1 MALFLPR
8 SPKASLKAWARTGTS
23 LATLAVDSGGAE
35 HLARPARRTVVL
47 LGSLAGPLIHPAQG
61 APRPSPVPA
70 PARHPAADLA
80 EAPRVPRL
88 ASQERAVVSPGTVRN
103 QLSCSIAVASRVV
116 ELVDDT
122 CSAVLLSQLIYWTRR
137 GRDVVERDGWIH
149 KSAREWELETGLS
162 WKMQRRARK
171 ILLDIGLLEERL
183 QAMPASLAFRLNLR
197 AFVPLMAE
205 RSEIEM
211 PAIDLSWF
219 VDRDSP
225 ILGRLLGRSFLFHT
239 ALTAHMSVPAAM
251 MASRLLS
258 AQGDL
263 RGRPARLKYV
273 QLSREAWRRETGLTR
288 HQWQTARRDLKALGL
303 LLERRHNF
311 PRRVDLS
318 IDPVATAPLLA
329 SAMAAPIAAPMA
341 APNAVPIAPGLGDPG
356 PQAEAGSVW
365 AKQTAGSA
373 HPPKRPAASTEPAD
387 RRRPNQPIAID
398 HSGLYSQ
405 DSLQVQPQPPLQP
418 QPRPSARGGSVDRST
433 PQWSGGGWPADC
445 SDQAGNGGGST
456 SCGDEGVLVEPGLVW
471 PAPFGAQEGDREA
484 AARHLAG
491 LDRGMQQT
499 ILDEVAWRASQG
511 TVRSPVGLLRTLC
524 RKAAAGEFAADGA
537 HRIASARRQRDQ
549 APLAAA
555 VSPEAAT
562 SYAPSAEV
570 RAKFDALRQEVK
582 RRRWSA

>member
-8 SPKASLKAWARTGTS
+8 SPKASARVGTP
-23 LATLAVDSGGAE
+23 LATLAVEAGRAE
-35 HLARPARRTVVL
+35 TLAQPARRTVVL
-47 LGSLAGPLIHPAQG
+47 LGSLAGPLAHPAQD
-61 APRPSPVPA
+61 APQPSPE
-70 PARHPAADLA
+70 PARHFASDLT
-80 EAPRVPRL
+80 ETPRVPRL
-88 ASQERAVVSPGTVRN
+88 ASRDRTVLPPGTARS

-137 GRDVVERDGWIH
+137 GRDVVARDGWIH
-149 KSAREWELETGLS
+149 KSAREWEIETGLS

-171 ILLDIGLLEERL
+171 ILLDSGLLEERL

-263 RGRPARLKYV
+263 RARPARLKYV

-288 HQWQTARRDLKALGL
+288 HQWQTARRDLQALGL

-318 IDPVATAPLLA
+318 IDPVATASLLA
-329 SAMAAPIAAPMA
+329 CAMTAPMA
-341 APNAVPIAPGLGDPG
+341 SGLGALG
-356 PQAEAGSVW
+356 PQSEAGSVW
-365 AKQTAGSA
+365 AKQTGGNA
-373 HPPKRPAASTEPAD
+373 HPPKRPAALTEPAD
-387 RRRPNQPIAID
+387 RCRPNRPTAID
-398 HSGLYSQ
+398 QSGLYLQ
-405 DSLQVQPQPPLQP
+405 ESLQVQPQPPLPP
-418 QPRPSARGGSVDRST
+418 QPGPSTRGGWVDPST
-433 PQWSGGGWPADC
+433 PDWGGGGWPAQWPG
-445 SDQAGNGGGST
+445 QAGSGRHST
-456 SCGDEGVLVEPGLVW
+456 SCVGDVALVETGLVW
-471 PAPFGAQEGDREA
+471 PAPLGAQEGDREA

-491 LDRGMQQT
+491 LDRVMQQT
-499 ILDEVAWRASQG
+499 LLDEVAWRASQG

-549 APLAAA
+549 AALAAA
-555 VSPEAAT
+555 ASPEAAA
-562 SYAPSAEV
+562 SCAPSAEV

-582 RRRWSA
+582 RRRWPA

>member
-1 MALFLPR
+1 VALFLPR
-8 SPKASLKAWARTGTS
+8 SPKAPVRVGTA
-23 LATLAVDSGGAE
+23 LAKPLADAQRADVT
-35 HLARPARRTVVL
+35 ARPTARSVVL
-47 LGSLAGPLIHPAQG
+47 LGSLAGPLTHPTRA
-61 APRPSPVPA
+61 APQPA
-70 PARHPAADLA
+70 CEPARRSTADLA
-80 EAPRVPRL
+80 VPPRTSRHVSQDRALVP
-88 ASQERAVVSPGTVRN
+88 PGTARS

-137 GRDVVERDGWIH
+137 GRDVLERDGWVH
-149 KSAREWELETGLS
+149 KSAREWEVETGLS

-171 ILLDIGLLEERL
+171 ILVDIGLLEERL

-211 PAIDLSWF
+211 PSIDLSWF
-219 VDRDSP
+219 ADRDSP

-258 AQGDL
+258 AQGDS

-288 HQWQTARRDLKALGL
+288 HQWQTARRDLMALGL

-318 IDPVATAPLLA
+318 IDPAATAPLLA
-329 SAMAAPIAAPMA
+329 ASPIASIDAAMATQLG
-341 APNAVPIAPGLGDPG
+341 AVGARP
-356 PQAEAGSVW
+356 EAGSVR
-365 AKQTAGSA
+365 AKQTCGFA
-373 HPPKRPAASTEPAD
+373 HPPKRPAASPEPAE
-387 RRRPNQPIAID
+387 RRRPNRPTAID
-398 HSGLYSQ
+398 HSGLYLHE
-405 DSLQVQPQPPLQP
+405 SLQLQLQP
-418 QPRPSARGGSVDRST
+418 QPHPQPNARGGAVDWSS
-433 PQWSGGGWPADC
+433 PQWGCGGWQAGWP
-445 SDQAGNGGGST
+445 DQAGSGRPLT
-456 SCGDEGVLVEPGLVW
+456 SCRVEVGLEKPGLVW
-471 PAPFGAQEGDREA
+471 PSHFDAHGGDREA
-484 AARHLAG
+484 AARHLSG
-491 LDRGMQQT
+491 LDHETQQT

-511 TVRSPVGLLRTLC
+511 TVRSPVGLVRTLC

-537 HRIASARRQRDQ
+537 HRIASARRKRDQ
-549 APLAAA
+549 VPLEPAAQ
-555 VSPEAAT
+555 PDAT
-562 SYAPSAEV
+562 AGCAPSAEV
-570 RAKFDALRQEVK
+570 RAKFDALRQELK